1 MKTKAVRIPV
11 GFYEDIKEFGERIQV
26 KTFAEAFE
34 WYMAY
39 HFGELVIARY
49 VVERYQQDITSLQ
62 QEIAYLRLPFYK
74 KAWLKLKRWWWEE
87 FWGGEKSED

>member
-1 MKTKAVRIPV
+1 MSEMRTKAVRIPV
-11 GFYEDIKEFGERIQV
+11 GFYDDIKEFGERIQA

-49 VVERYQQDITSLQ
+49 VVERYQQ
-62 QEIAYLRLPFYK
+62 EIAYLRLPFYK
-74 KAWLKLKRWWWEE
+74 RLWLRLKRKVRGK
-87 FWGGEKSED
+87 FKGGNR